1 MSKLNGDRKMYF
13 QMSSIFYFFFLSLSF
28 STSLLAIWLS
38 QALHLNGTA
47 TGLIFSINAVL
58 GLFSQPIFGYISD
71 KFGNRKNL
79 LYFFAISLTLTAPFF
94 IYVYEPLLRGNF
106 LFGAIV
112 GAIMLSSGFSMG
124 PLESYI
130 EKTSRKYNF
139 EYGKARM
146 WGSLGWASA
155 TFFAGAVYNINPD
168 YNFWLA
174 SISGAILLIIVMS
187 TKISVTK
194 TEKEAASSVSFHDIV
209 TLIKLKDF
217 WAFALFSLF
226 IVCVYGVYDQQFP
239 RFFANQFVSLKL
251 GNEMFGYLN
260 SFQVFL
266 EAGMM
271 FVAPSIVNKIG
282 PKKSLLL
289 AAFIMASRITLSG
302 LVVGPILIGCVK
314 IMHSFELPILLIA
327 VFKYL
332 DLHFESRL
340 SSTLY
345 LVGYQFF
352 NQFGVIVLAPI
363 VGKMYDTIGFR
374 TTYLFMGIFV
384 FIVCLVSVISL
395 RNDSVAKVVVPNY
408 RGE

>member
-1 MSKLNGDRKMYF
+1 MRKLCNR
-13 QMSSIFYFFFLSLSF
+13 
-28 STSLLAIWLS
+28 T
-38 QALHLNGTA
+38 
-47 TGLIFSINAVL
+47 INAVF

-94 IYVYEPLLRGNF
+94 IFVYEPLLRSNF
-106 LFGAIV
+106 IFGAII
-112 GAIMLSSGFSMG
+112 GAIILSSSFSMG

-130 EKTSRKYNF
+130 EKTGRKYHF

-146 WGSLGWASA
+146 WGSLGWATA

-174 SISGAILLIIVMS
+174 SASGAILLVIVMS
-187 TKISVTK
+187 TKIAVSD
-194 TEKEAASSVSFHDIV
+194 TEKEAASSVSFHDIL
-209 TLIKLKDF
+209 TLLKLKDF
-217 WAFALFSLF
+217 WAFALFSLC

-239 RFFANQFVSLKL
+239 RYFANQFANLKT

-260 SFQVFL
+260 SLQVFL

-282 PKKSLLL
+282 PKKSLLF

-302 LVVGPILIGCVK
+302 VVVGPVLIATIK
-314 IMHSFELPILLIA
+314 LMHSFELPVLLIA

-345 LVGYQFF
+345 LFGYQFF
-352 NQFGVIVLAPI
+352 IQFGTIVFAPL
-363 VGKMYDTIGFR
+363 VGIMYDSVGFR
-374 TTYLFMGIFV
+374 TTYMALGIFV
-384 FIVCLVSVISL
+384 FVVFLASMVSL
-395 RNDSVAKVVVPNY
+395 RNDSVSKVAVPLY
-408 RGE
+408 FKGESDV